1 MSNMKKRIAF
11 LGDSLTHAGRWEEF
25 FPNVDVFNHGI
36 PGEISIEILSRL
48 NDVLRKQ
55 PDIILVMMGIN
66 DLGSGINTKEILSH
80 YSQLIDRVKRESKAK
95 LIVQSLLPVNFQL
108 FPITIF
114 NAADILKSNDLLQS
128 LCEKEEITFVD
139 LYSFFTTDSNELMKE
154 YTYDGLH
161 LNHSGY
167 RIWKNRLLSENLL

>member
-1 MSNMKKRIAF
+1 MKKRIVF

-25 FPNVDVFNHGI
+25 FPNVDIFNHGI

-48 NDVLRKQ
+48 DDVLQ
-55 PDIILVMMGIN
+55 NHPDVIFVMMGIN
-66 DLGSGINTKEILSH
+66 DLGSGMNLEEILSH
-80 YSQLIDRVKRESKAK
+80 YNQLIDWVKRNSKAK

-108 FPITIF
+108 FLISIF
-114 NAADILKSNDLLQS
+114 NSEDILKSNELLQS

-139 LYSFFTTDSNELMKE
+139 LYSSFATGSNELMKE

-161 LNHSGY
+161 LNDSGY
-167 RIWKNRLLSENLL
+167 SVWKNKLFSENLL